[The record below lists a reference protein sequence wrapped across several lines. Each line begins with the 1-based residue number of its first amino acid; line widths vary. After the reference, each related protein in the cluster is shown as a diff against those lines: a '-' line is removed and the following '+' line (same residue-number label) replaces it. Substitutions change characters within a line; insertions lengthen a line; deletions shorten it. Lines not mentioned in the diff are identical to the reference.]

1 MTKNI
6 CGVQRA
12 AEKNRACSPFPA
24 GYPLLSAMSLPPA
37 YQDYTRRVFQ
47 LFDCKGV
54 IRIDYIIDKKDSS
67 LYINEINTI
76 PGSFAF
82 YLWECSGLSYKELLD
97 ELIRYAVK
105 AYEDSASSEYAYKSD
120 ILLNYSKGAESGSK
134 GAKYSGKG

>member
-1 MTKNI
+1 MQSLSRRI
-6 CGVQRA
+6 
-12 AEKNRACSPFPA
+12 PA
-24 GYPLLSAMSLPPA
+24 PISDELTARI
-37 YQDYTRRVFQ
+37 QDYTRRVFQ